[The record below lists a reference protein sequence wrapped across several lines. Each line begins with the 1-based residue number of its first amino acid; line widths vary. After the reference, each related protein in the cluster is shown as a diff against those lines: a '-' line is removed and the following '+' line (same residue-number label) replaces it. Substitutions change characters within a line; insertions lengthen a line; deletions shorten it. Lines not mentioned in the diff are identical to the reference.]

1 MEIIVELLFE
11 LFGQLILT
19 FLAEVIGSLFGSLF
33 SNLKEGVAGRLR
45 APTKPEA
52 DSPDANGAAPERS
65 FSPAAKLAFYLC
77 LSGLFGWVSLHLFPV
92 SLARHMDTKIAML
105 IGVPLVCGLLM
116 AVIGEFKRKRGRVA
130 QTLESFGYGLAFA
143 LPMALIR
150 FLWTR

>member
-19 FLAEVIGSLFGSLF
+19 FLAEVIGSLF
-33 SNLKEGVAGRLR
+33 SNLKEGVASRLR

-52 DSPDANGAAPERS
+52 HSPDANGAAPVAS

-77 LSGLFGWVSLHLFPV
+77 LSGLFGWISLHLFPV

-105 IGVPLVCGLLM
+105 IGVPLLCGLLM

>member
-1 MEIIVELLFE
+1 MEIIFELLFE
-11 LFGQLILT
+11 LFGQIVLT
-19 FLAEVIGSLFGSLF
+19 FVAEVIGSLFGSLF
-33 SNLKEGVAGRLR
+33 SNLKDGVAGRLR
-45 APTKPEA
+45 PPVKSEA
-52 DSPDANGAAPERS
+52 HSSDANGAAPERP

-77 LSGLFGWVSLHLFPV
+77 LSALFGWISLHLFPV

-116 AVIGEFKRKRGRVA
+116 AVIGEFKRKRGRIA

-143 LPMALIR
+143 LPIALIR

>member
-1 MEIIVELLFE
+1 MEIIFEVLFE
-11 LFGQLILT
+11 LFGQIILT
-19 FLAEVIGSLFGSLF
+19 FLAEVIGGLFGNLF
-33 SNLKEGVAGRLR
+33 SNAKDGVASRLR
-45 APTKPEA
+45 PATKPGA
-52 DSPDANGAAPERS
+52 HPPDADGAAPERS

-77 LSGLFGWVSLHLFPV
+77 LSGLFGWISLHLFPV
-92 SLARHMDTKIAML
+92 SLARHRDTKIAML

-143 LPMALIR
+143 LPIALIR